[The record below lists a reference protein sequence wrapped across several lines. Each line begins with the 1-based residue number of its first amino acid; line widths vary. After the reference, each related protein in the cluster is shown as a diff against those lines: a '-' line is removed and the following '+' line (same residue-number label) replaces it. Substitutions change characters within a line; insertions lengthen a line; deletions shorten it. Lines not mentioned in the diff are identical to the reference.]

1 MKKTVNGVGPDT
13 AQENITI
20 TIDTLSS
27 KLVRWYAAENSRDIG
42 DVVNGVL
49 AGELGHLRQETESEL
64 TDDTPAHIAEYVME
78 AIHRRRI
85 VEARRG
91 SHQGSGPSEFEKAI
105 KHLQGAIATRFGTGF
120 DTDSGAGTLYISHDG
135 VSVTDARSRIVAQRT
150 RSAARQLEKE
160 TGRSEMLPVT

>member
-1 MKKTVNGVGPDT
+1 MKKTVNGVGFDT

-64 TDDTPAHIAEYVME
+64 TDDTPAHIAEYVTD
-78 AIHRRRI
+78 AIHRRAYCRS
-85 VEARRG
+85 AA
-91 SHQGSGPSEFEKAI
+91 SPSQFEKAI
-105 KHLQGAIATRFGTGF
+105 EHLQGAIASRFGTGF
-120 DTDSGAGTLYISHDG
+120 DTDYGAGTIYISHDG
-135 VSVTDARSRIVAQRT
+135 VSLTDARSRIVAQRAGT
-150 RSAARQLEKE
+150 IARQLEK
-160 TGRSEMLPVT
+160 VA

>member
-49 AGELGHLRQETESEL
+49 AGELGHLRQETESEF
-64 TDDTPAHIAEYVME
+64 TDDTPAHIAEYVMN

-85 VEARRG
+85 VEVRRG
-91 SHQGSGPSEFEKAI
+91 SRQGHSPSQFEKAI
-105 KHLQGAIATRFGTGF
+105 EHLQGAIASRFGTDFG
-120 DTDSGAGTLYISHDG
+120 TDSGAGTLYISHDG
-135 VSVTDARSRIVAQRT
+135 VSLTNPHSRIAAQRT
-150 RSAARQLEKE
+150 GSIARQLTVAK
-160 TGRSEMLPVT
+160 SELVE